1 MIKYLVWMME
11 DYIFLCSFII
21 FQNISLPH
29 SNDKTKIVDLQP
41 SASSDVGL
49 CNDETLSYT

>member
-1 MIKYLVWMME
+1 MIKYLVWMIE
-11 DYIFLCSFII
+11 DFFCSFITY
-21 FQNISLPH
+21 QNIPLPH

-41 SASSDVGL
+41 SASSYVGL